1 MKFVSSETFMLQGE
15 VGGTPKVFVEF
26 FVPPAQ
32 IPIGD
37 VLRLSFHR
45 EGTLLLERAS
55 HHVLLLYH
63 QPPLPWALSPAN
75 VGTRYPFL

>member
-1 MKFVSSETFMLQGE
+1 MLQGE

-32 IPIGD
+32 IPIGE
-37 VLRLSFHR
+37 VLRLWFHR

-55 HHVLLLYH
+55 YHVLCFITNH
-63 QPPLPWALSPAN
+63 RCPGP
-75 VGTRYPFL
+75 